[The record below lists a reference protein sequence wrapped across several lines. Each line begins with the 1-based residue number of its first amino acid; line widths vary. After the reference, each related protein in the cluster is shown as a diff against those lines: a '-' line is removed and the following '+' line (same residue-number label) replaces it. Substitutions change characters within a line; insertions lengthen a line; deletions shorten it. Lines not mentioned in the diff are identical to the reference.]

1 MPTATTPS
9 SQADAL
15 DLLNDLIGRAR
26 KAGADAA
33 DALLVD
39 SASMSLAQRL
49 GQPERLERAESRDL
63 GLRVLIGRR
72 QAMVSSTDT
81 APAMLAE
88 LVDRAVA
95 MAKSVPEDP
104 YCGLADPDQLATEHP
119 EIELCDPEEPAPDS
133 LVERARA
140 AEESARGVEGVTN
153 SEGAEAGWARSAVSL
168 AASNGFTGHYAVSR
182 HSVSVSV
189 LAGEGTQMERDYD
202 YSSTVFGS
210 DLEDPATVGRRA
222 GERAV
227 KRLKPRRAATAKLP
241 VVFDPRVS
249 NSLVGH
255 LASAINGT
263 AIARGTSFLK
273 DKMGQR
279 VLPIGVTITDD
290 PHRQRG
296 LRSKPFD
303 GEGVANRR
311 RAIVEDGVL
320 ASWILDLRAARQLG
334 LTSTGHAARGTS
346 SPPSPSTTNLY
357 LSAGELSPEEL
368 IAGIPT
374 GFYVTELIGF
384 GVNGV
389 TGDYSRGASGFWIE
403 QGALAYP
410 VSEITI
416 AGNLKDMFL
425 NLTPA
430 NDLVFRYGTD
440 APTIRVD
447 GMTIAGT

>member
-119 EIELCDPEEPAPDS
+119 EIELCDPEEPAPDM

-140 AEESARGVEGVTN
+140 AEESARAVEGVTN

-168 AASNGFTGHYAVSR
+168 AASNGFTGSYAVSR

-227 KRLKPRRAATAKLP
+227 KRLKPRRAATARLP

-334 LTSTGHAARGTS
+334 LTSTGHASRGTS

-368 IAGIPT
+368 IAGIPN

-430 NDLVFRYGTD
+430 SDLVFRYGTD